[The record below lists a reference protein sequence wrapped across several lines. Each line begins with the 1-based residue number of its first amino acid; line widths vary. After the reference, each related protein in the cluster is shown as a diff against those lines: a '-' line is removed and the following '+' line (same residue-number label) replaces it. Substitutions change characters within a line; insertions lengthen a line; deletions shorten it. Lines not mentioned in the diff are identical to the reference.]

1 MSEQMNEIYQNASE
15 YLGDVNAVSTF
26 LRLTLA
32 MVCGGIL
39 GMEREKKN
47 RPAGFR
53 TYMLVCVGATLV
65 MLTNQ
70 YICKMYNTGDPARLG
85 AQVISGIGFLG
96 AGTIIVTGRNRVRGL
111 TTAAGLWA
119 DACVGLALGIGFYS
133 GAIIGCTLI
142 LLAMSV
148 MQRLDGRLIANAKDL
163 DLYLELQKMSDLGSF
178 MTRMKEQG
186 MKITDMEITK
196 SNQEEYVGIAVLL
209 TIRLEKKQP
218 HTEIIQ
224 MLSQAEGVLYLEEL

>member
-1 MSEQMNEIYQNASE
+1 MSEQMNEFLQRASE
-15 YLGDVNAVSTF
+15 YLGEVNVLSTF
-26 LRLTLA
+26 IRLTLA
-32 MVCGGIL
+32 MMCGGVL

-142 LLAMSV
+142 LIAMSV
-148 MQRLDGRLIANAKDL
+148 MQRMDGRLVANAKDM
-163 DLYLELQKMSDLGSF
+163 DLYLELQKMSDLGNF
-178 MTRMKEQG
+178 MTRMKKLG
-186 MKITDMEITK
+186 MKITDIEITK
-196 SNQEEYVGIAVLL
+196 SDWKEDVGIVVLL
-209 TIRLEKKQP
+209 TVRLEKKQP

-224 MLSQAEGVLYLEEL
+224 MLSQVDGVLYLEEL